1 MYWTLIFIAVAII
14 LGLSIVAGYYL
25 LKLRN
30 IKQQQNEQILLNRQA
45 WLDSQ
50 EELAGDIRFIA
61 KAMVQQQCEITEG
74 CLRLKVL
81 MDRLDETLQYN
92 GDYQTIQLHY
102 QKTAHM
108 PHHQAY
114 KALNKKQQ
122 FKLDQD
128 RFALEEQHRQQ
139 VLLEAERLSDYQFKA
154 PN

>member
-1 MYWTLIFIAVAII
+1 MYWTLIFVAIAII
-14 LGLSIVAGYYL
+14 LTLSVIAGYYL
-25 LKLRN
+25 LKLRGV
-30 IKQQQNEQILLNRQA
+30 KQQQNEQIQLNRQA

-81 MDRLDETLQYN
+81 MDRLDETLQHQTQ
-92 GDYQTIQLHY
+92 YQTIQLHY

-114 KALNKKQQ
+114 KALTKKQQ

-128 RFALEEQHRQQ
+128 RFELEGQHRQQ
-139 VLLEAERLSDYQFKA
+139 ILLEAKLLSDYQFKD
-154 PN
+154 PT